1 MKNWAKTTCS
11 KKGKQAYSRI
21 FNTEGFASFISSA
34 MAVAIGLFVGFI
46 VLLVSNP
53 AQAMGGFS
61 KILGGGFS
69 DMKNLGQVFYFATP
83 IIMTGLSV
91 GFANKT
97 GLFNIGA
104 AGQFIIGAYS
114 AVYVGVKW
122 TFLLGASHW
131 IVALLAAMVAG
142 AIWGLIP
149 GVLNAYRN
157 VNVVISCIIMNYIG
171 MYTVNYLVTETI
183 FDSLKNQSKRVAAT
197 AVIPKMGLNQIFK
210 TGNSS
215 SSVNAG
221 IFIAI
226 LVGVIIYIILDKTKL
241 GFELKACGY
250 NRDACRYAGI
260 NEKHNIVISMMIAG
274 ALAGL
279 GGALLYLAGSGKGID
294 VVDVLAV
301 EGFNGIPVAL
311 LGLNNPIFII
321 FSGVFVAYLT
331 VGGFN
336 MQLYNF
342 APQVI
347 EIIISVIIYFSA
359 FALLLKGYIQSAYN
373 KRDHNSSAAE
383 PKSEI
388 GTANI
393 AEGGKK

>member
-1 MKNWAKTTCS
+1 MKNRERANPNQS
-11 KKGKQAYSRI
+11 NRRYGDRLL
-21 FNTEGFASFISSA
+21 NTESFASFLSSF
-34 MAVAIGLFVGFI
+34 MAVAIGLLVGFI

-53 AQAMGGFS
+53 SQAIGGFTT
-61 KILGGGFS
+61 ILLGGFA

-104 AGQFIIGAYS
+104 AGQFIIG
-114 AVYVGVKW
+114 VKW
-122 TFLLGASHW
+122 TFLPGAIHW
-131 IVALLAAMVAG
+131 MVALLMAMIAG
-142 AIWGLIP
+142 ALWGLLP

-157 VNVVISCIIMNYIG
+157 VNIVISCIMMNYIG
-171 MYTVNYLVTETI
+171 MYTVNYLVKKTI
-183 FDSLKNQSKRVAAT
+183 FDSLKNQSKRVAAN
-197 AVIPKMGLNQIFK
+197 AIIPKMGLNQIFK
-210 TGNSS
+210 VGNSA

-226 LVGVIIYIILDKTKL
+226 AVGIIIYIILNKTKF

-250 NRDACRYAGI
+250 NRDACKYAGI
-260 NEKHNIVISMMIAG
+260 NEKRNIIFSMMIAG
-274 ALAGL
+274 ALAAL
-279 GGALLYLAGSGKGID
+279 GGALLYLAGSGKGIE
-294 VVDVLAV
+294 VLDILAT

-311 LGLNNPIFII
+311 LGLNNPIAIIVSGIFI
-321 FSGVFVAYLT
+321 AYLN

-342 APQVI
+342 VPQVI

-359 FALLLKGYIQSAYN
+359 FALLLKGFIQSVRN
-373 KRDHNSSAAE
+373 KKNDLPSNSKTESL
-383 PKSEI
+383 S
-388 GTANI
+388 T
-393 AEGGKK
+393 EGREE